1 MSLDLKAIDERADR
15 LDEVLA
21 DAHNDDTHCGPICSA
36 GSDVADDARRLIA
49 ELTRLRAD
57 YRTLWGMTF
66 GHDGQP
72 PVDGAPDDIERLRA
86 RFTNLNGEAP

>member
-21 DAHNDDTHCGPICSA
+21 EAHNDDTHCGPICNT

-49 ELTRLRAD
+49 ELLRLRDD
-57 YRTLWGMTF
+57 YRTLWGMTL

-72 PVDGAPDDIERLRA
+72 LEPGTADDVKRLRA
-86 RFTNLNGEAP
+86 RYTDLNGENQ